1 MATGSSVGKARI
13 TLKNIFH
20 IIKFVFSFDQLA
32 LIASASRSSGALYLL
47 IIFQSLHILT
57 LSPLA
62 DFDVLSTGKGRKN
75 YFGVTGLTISY
86 TFDSFRK
93 WKT

>member
-13 TLKNIFH
+13 TLKNISISLNLF
-20 IIKFVFSFDQLA
+20 FPFDQLV

-57 LSPLA
+57 LSHLA

-86 TFDSFRK
+86 TSDSFRK
-93 WKT
+93 GKT